1 VNLSL
6 LVGEGGSMD
15 MTRRGVATGLAV
27 AASGLPGL
35 ARGQASQGVL
45 EMSPQTRLFLYG
57 RYLPVW
63 QAIQATPK
71 NPGLQQ
77 MASFI
82 GEEAAALASAGS
94 GPVDDEPLPADATAR
109 DALAAIVEAARDR
122 RVVMLNEAHV
132 ASRHRWFLARVL
144 RALRPL
150 GFDVLAAEDFL
161 NSRERGAPEVRTYAA
176 GAALNPSFGFYLH
189 DPVYAEAVREAAGL
203 GYRLAAYEQRADQR
217 VSGEDRLAAIARR
230 ETAETDN
237 FIADVLTPN
246 PGSRIVVHCGY
257 AHLRKTP
264 DHGGSSWFAARLR
277 ETSGIDPLCVSQAY
291 TGSFGP
297 HGADPSMTTAVLER
311 FRPVDSIVVR
321 GADGWVGARRAGADL
336 AVFHPPLADIDGRP
350 GWLAADPGRRRVE
363 IATPGPRDATVL
375 LQAIHAVDS
384 DQAIPADQRVLAP
397 KAASAVLFLRPGVY
411 RLRLETE
418 AGFVPLRTVTV

>member
-1 VNLSL
+1 
-6 LVGEGGSMD
+6 MD
-15 MTRRGVATGLAV
+15 MTRRGAATGLAAASALPGV
-27 AASGLPGL
+27 AA
-35 ARGQASQGVL
+35 AQASTAPA
-45 EMSPQTRLFLYG
+45 EPSPQTRLFMEC

-63 QAIQATPK
+63 QALQAAPK

-82 GEEAAALASAGS
+82 GDEATALASAGL
-94 GPVDDEPLPADATAR
+94 GPKDAAPLPADATAQ

-132 ASRHRWFLARVL
+132 ASRHRGFLARVL

-161 NSRERGAPEVRTYAA
+161 NSREPGAPTVRTYKA
-176 GAALNPSFGFYLH
+176 GAALDPSLGFYLH

-203 GYRLAAYEQRADQR
+203 GYRLASYEQRADQR
-217 VSGEDRLAAIARR
+217 VSGEEKLAAMVRR
-230 ETAETDN
+230 DTAEADN
-237 FIADVLTPN
+237 FIADVLAPN
-246 PGSRIVVHCGY
+246 PGSRVLVHCGY

-264 DHGGSSWFAARLR
+264 DHRGLLWFAARLR
-277 ETSGIDPLCVSQAY
+277 EKSGIDPLCVSQAY

-297 HGADPSMTTAVLER
+297 HGADPPPTTAVLER
-311 FRPVDSIVVR
+311 FKPVDSIVVR
-321 GADGWVGARRAGADL
+321 GTDGWFGAASAGADL
-336 AVFHPPLADIDGRP
+336 AVFHPPLGDVAGRP
-350 GWLAADPGRRRVE
+350 GWLAADRERRRVE
-363 IATPGPRDATVL
+363 VATPGSRTATVL

-384 DQAIPADQRVLAP
+384 DLAIPADQLVLAP
-397 KAASAVLFLRPGVY
+397 EAASAVLFLRPGAY

-418 AGFVPLRTVTV
+418 TGLVPLRTLEV